1 MLAKLY
7 ETVCEN
13 ARPKI
18 KKYSAILGEASDI
31 GAFPC
36 GDRILISVCVPRT
49 LGVTGVIMRMD
60 RDGEAGCEYE
70 LSFAETS
77 LDIDLYRI
85 ELDTDIM
92 TGGSGDGLF
101 YYDFVFCFGGGKRIL
116 YTDSLNNVDFELS
129 ETDGTRFRLTVYDKN
144 YKTPEWFGGGVIYQI
159 FTDRFFKGE
168 GYASLRDDA
177 ELNTDWDNG
186 IPQFGESSGDAVSNN
201 VFFGGNLWGV
211 CEKLPYLRSL
221 GVTIIYLCPI
231 FKAYSNH
238 KYDTGDY
245 LTIDPM
251 FGGDEAFKKLLHD
264 ADEQGIKIILDGV
277 FNHTGV
283 DSIYF
288 NKFGTYDS
296 IGAYQSQES
305 EYYRWYNFKQWR
317 ESYEAW
323 WGIEILPRLDHSFE
337 PCRKFFTDTDGVAA
351 KYIKMGVAGW
361 RLDVA
366 DELSNAFLDEL
377 RETVKKVSCGEAV
390 IIGEVWENA
399 ADKISYGE
407 RRRYLRG
414 KQLDSVMNYPLRSAV
429 IDYVRMGD
437 ASILADTLTELWS
450 SYPRMSCDTLMN
462 IVGTHDT
469 ERILTVLGG
478 TESFGKTNKEL
489 SVMKMSSDQY
499 LSAKKLLKLVSTIQY
514 TVFGVPSLYYGDEV
528 GAEGYHDPFCRRP
541 FPWNNADTE
550 LTDHYRRLGKIRS
563 EHKAY
568 DRGDYKLLKS
578 ERGLIAFMRISLD
591 GNDKVL
597 TLANVG
603 DVAEELSFV
612 FDDTDCTEYIDLLT
626 GEVFTST
633 SMIEPDRA
641 IILYSKYSEDKNMC
655 GTVEISDDNAVI
667 DPMWE
672 GEVI

>member
-7 ETVCEN
+7 EDICGN
-13 ARPKI
+13 ARPRI
-18 KKYSAILGEASDI
+18 KKHSAILGEASNI

-36 GDRILISVCVPRT
+36 GDRILISVYVPRA
-49 LGVTGVIMRMD
+49 LGAVCVIMRMN
-60 RDGEAGCEYE
+60 RDGETPREYE
-70 LSFAETS
+70 LSFFETS
-77 LDIDLYRI
+77 LGTDVYKI
-85 ELDTDIM
+85 ELDTELM
-92 TGGSGDGLF
+92 TGGSEDGLF
-101 YYDFVFCFGGGKRIL
+101 YYDFVFRLDGDKRVL
-116 YTDSLNNVDFELS
+116 YTDSLNNVDLELS
-129 ETDGTRFRLTVYDKN
+129 ENEGTKFRLTVYDKD
-144 YKTPEWFGGGVIYQI
+144 YKTPEWFGGGVMYQI
-159 FTDRFFKGE
+159 FTDRFCRGA
-168 GYASLRDDA
+168 GDAPLRDDA
-177 ELNTDWDNG
+177 KLDSDWDNG
-186 IPQFGESSGDAVSNN
+186 IPQFAEKAGDAVSNN

-221 GVTIIYLCPI
+221 GVTVIYLCPI
-231 FKAYSNH
+231 FTAYSNH

-245 LTIDPM
+245 LSVDPM
-251 FGGDEAFKKLLHD
+251 FGGDEAFKKLVHD
-264 ADEQGIKIILDGV
+264 ADECGMKIILDGV

-337 PCRKFFTDTDGVAA
+337 PCRRFFTGSDGVAA
-351 KYIKMGVAGW
+351 KYIKMGISGW

-366 DELSNAFLDEL
+366 DELSNDFLDEL
-377 RETVKKVSCGEAV
+377 RDTVKKVSDGKAV

-437 ASILADTLTELWS
+437 AAILADTLTELWS
-450 SYPRMSCDTLMN
+450 SYPRTACDSLMN

-478 TESFGKTNKEL
+478 VESFGKTNREL
-489 SVMKMSSDQY
+489 SVMKMSSEQY
-499 LSAKKLLKLVSTIQY
+499 FTAKKLLKVVSTIQY
-514 TVFGVPSLYYGDEV
+514 TVFGIPSLYYGDEAGV
-528 GAEGYHDPFCRRP
+528 EGYHDPFCRKP
-541 FPWNNADTE
+541 FPWNSADTE
-550 LTDHYRRLGKIRS
+550 LTEHYRKLGGIR
-563 EHKAY
+563 HGHRAY
-568 DRGDYKLLKS
+568 DRGDYKLIKA
-578 ERGLIAFMRISLD
+578 ERGLIAFARISLD
-591 GNDKVL
+591 GNDTVL

-603 DVAEELSFV
+603 EGKEGLASVLADGKK
-612 FDDTDCTEYIDLLT
+612 YIDLLT
-626 GEVFTST
+626 GDVFTSR
-633 SMIEPDRA
+633 SELESDRA
-641 IILYSKYSEDKNMC
+641 VILYSEYTEPCCSGESSAADL
-655 GTVEISDDNAVI
+655 TLDSD
-667 DPMWE
+667 MK
-672 GEVI
+672 GEWI